1 MRRHARGLDDGMTGK
16 HSRIPE
22 RIEADAARYAFIRR
36 HARAV
41 LGGWLLVLDE
51 SAHPGEGARFEA
63 ELDAAILSAPHL
75 PPSPKK
81 G

>member
-1 MRRHARGLDDGMTGK
+1 MTHAKT
-16 HSRIPE
+16 PE

-41 LGGWLLVLDE
+41 LGGWLVALDRPAHAE
-51 SAHPGEGARFEA
+51 EASAFEA
-63 ELDAAILSAPHL
+63 EVDAAILAAPHL
-75 PPSPKK
+75 SPPGRK